1 MAATIF
7 GTRNIVQHNKWGIH
21 RKKQSKIHRVP
32 QIIELEIPNLQLS
45 PKLETIELIIELAFS
60 CSSTYWALIHLACDM
75 AQAISDS
82 VIHHILWTLIV
93 S

>member
-1 MAATIF
+1 MYMIRLLNINTKMAATIF

-45 PKLETIELIIELAFS
+45 PKLENYRANYRAGIFLF
-60 CSSTYWALIHLACDM
+60 
-75 AQAISDS
+75 Q
-82 VIHHILWTLIV
+82 HILSTHSPRLRHG
-93 S
+93 SSNK